1 MPGCAKSKL
10 ENSLI
15 ARCAHDDLMS
25 RAVNAYHL
33 ELNKPHHQRHG
44 LHRACLDFEKL
55 NYEVT
60 GTYIK
65 LTHATLCR
73 LADGGKTSSEA
84 HTDQAWLTA
93 AKTDVIINFELW
105 ERVQKEWEA
114 IPASVCQN
122 LM

>member
-1 MPGCAKSKL
+1 
-10 ENSLI
+10 
-15 ARCAHDDLMS
+15 MS
-25 RAVNAYHL
+25 RPVNADNL

-44 LHRACLDFEKL
+44 LRRACLDFEKL
-55 NYEVT
+55 NYKAT

-65 LTHATLCR
+65 LTHATLCK

-84 HTDQAWLTA
+84 HADQAWLTA

-114 IPASVCQN
+114 IPAYVCQN
-122 LM
+122 LISSMPRRVHAVLQAKGGYTKY